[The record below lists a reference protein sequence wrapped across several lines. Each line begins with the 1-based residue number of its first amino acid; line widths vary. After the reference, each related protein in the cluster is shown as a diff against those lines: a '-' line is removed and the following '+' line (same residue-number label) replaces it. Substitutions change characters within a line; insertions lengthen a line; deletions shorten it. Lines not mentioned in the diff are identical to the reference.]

1 MGKILQEFKTF
12 AMRGNV
18 IDMAVGVIIG
28 GAFGKIVSSLVAD
41 VIMPLVGLLV
51 GGINFSQLK
60 WTIKPAVMDGDAV
73 VSPEVSL
80 NYGNFIQV
88 TFDFLIIAVSVFLM
102 VKAINTLSK
111 KKKEELKEAKRYR
124 LEHKAANDT
133 LCLLCFSMCLFFP
146 SSAECL
152 VQMNHRNLFVTDGV
166 AEADLGFKV
175 STLGIQQV
183 HVCDDTVHVLQ
194 LRQVERTL

>member
-1 MGKILQEFKTF
+1 
-12 AMRGNV
+12 MRGNV

-111 KKKEELKEAKRYR
+111 KKKEEAAKPVPPPPSDEVKLLAEIRDLLKKEK
-124 LEHKAANDT
+124 
-133 LCLLCFSMCLFFP
+133 
-146 SSAECL
+146 
-152 VQMNHRNLFVTDGV
+152 DG
-166 AEADLGFKV
+166 A
-175 STLGIQQV
+175 
-183 HVCDDTVHVLQ
+183 
-194 LRQVERTL
+194 R